1 MAFPLLKSI
10 IFWMIIYQRFPRHM
24 IMLMIVARTMAD
36 VTMMPTGTVACA
48 IILIPLVFV
57 ARPVYSIPLI
67 IVVPR
72 SLPSLPGPSGRAGEG
87 REVFS
92 FMF

>member
-1 MAFPLLKSI
+1 
-10 IFWMIIYQRFPRHM
+10 M

-36 VTMMPTGTVACA
+36 VMMTPTGTFACA
-48 IILIPLVFV
+48 IIPIPLVFV

-87 REVFS
+87 SKVFS
-92 FMF
+92 FMFYEYMVFSMLGPWPQQSEWHVI